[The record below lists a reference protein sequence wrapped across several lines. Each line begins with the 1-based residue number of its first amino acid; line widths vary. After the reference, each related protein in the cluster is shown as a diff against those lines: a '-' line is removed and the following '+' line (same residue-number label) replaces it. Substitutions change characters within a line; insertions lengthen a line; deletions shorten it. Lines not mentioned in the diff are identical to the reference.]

1 MIFII
6 ISNDLIGSGMTAI
19 YPSHLF
25 ELRSCAG
32 NWHITNQ
39 RGHVYQSC
47 PQPFFYRTHY
57 FGTDGLGF
65 IYDHCCTIWKVLHKD
80 VTLIRVKTTLSAII
94 ITDNYFT
101 VQIFT
106 EIIVS
111 YLACGQLFVGY
122 VTNVEDRCV
131 YRIPENHILIWAA
144 LSMSFRRISINKQNS
159 LRSPSNIWQA
169 H

>member
-1 MIFII
+1 MSINHVHNHFSTEPITLERTVWVLFMIIAAQFKKYFIKM
-6 ISNDLIGSGMTAI
+6 L
-19 YPSHLF
+19 HL
-25 ELRSCAG
+25 
-32 NWHITNQ
+32 
-39 RGHVYQSC
+39 
-47 PQPFFYRTHY
+47 
-57 FGTDGLGF
+57 
-65 IYDHCCTIWKVLHKD
+65 
-80 VTLIRVKTTLSAII
+80 RVKTTLSAII

-159 LRSPSNIWQA
+159 LRSPSNI
-169 H
+169 

>member
-1 MIFII
+1 MSTTIFLQNPLLWNGRFGFYNLFMIIAAQFETYFIKM
-6 ISNDLIGSGMTAI
+6 L
-19 YPSHLF
+19 HL
-25 ELRSCAG
+25 
-32 NWHITNQ
+32 
-39 RGHVYQSC
+39 
-47 PQPFFYRTHY
+47 
-57 FGTDGLGF
+57 
-65 IYDHCCTIWKVLHKD
+65 
-80 VTLIRVKTTLSAII
+80 RVKTTLSAII

-159 LRSPSNIWQA
+159 LRSPSNI
-169 H
+169 